1 MRKVYTYEQLEG
13 KTKLQAILHSKRIS
27 QRKLKKM
34 IDELYPDFPI
44 SISHLNT
51 VVTGSNPDYKTSTII
66 RICGALNVSP
76 NDIIDYE

>member
-1 MRKVYTYEQLEG
+1 MSKSNEDIEQQ
-13 KTKLQAILHSKRIS
+13 TKLQLLLIELGVS
-27 QRKLKKM
+27 QRDLKKK
-34 IDELYPDFPI
+34 IDEMYPDFPI

-51 VVTGSNPDYKTSTII
+51 VVKGRNQDYKTSTII